1 LIWYTAVIAIL
12 VVVSDQITKHLAQIH
27 LNPVIS
33 VTVIAPFFD
42 LILVRNRGAAFGI
55 MSGMA
60 DPYRMIVFSLISISA
75 VLLLIYIYRS
85 RPAGNR
91 LIPCAIGLVAGGAVG
106 NWIDRIR
113 FGFVID
119 FIDWHAGTYHWPTF
133 NIADSCITV
142 GVTLLLIQMLL
153 EDRKQHAS

>member
-1 LIWYTAVIAIL
+1 
-12 VVVSDQITKHLAQIH
+12 VVVCDQITKYLAQLH
-27 LNPVIS
+27 LSPVIS
-33 VTVIAPFFD
+33 DPVIAPFFD
-42 LILVRNRGAAFGI
+42 FILVRNRGAAFGL
-55 MSGMA
+55 MSGMK

-75 VLLLIYIYRS
+75 VILLVYIYRS
-85 RPAGNR
+85 RPTGSR

-119 FIDWHAGTYHWPTF
+119 FIDWHAGAYHWPTF

-153 EDRKQHAS
+153 EDRKHHVS